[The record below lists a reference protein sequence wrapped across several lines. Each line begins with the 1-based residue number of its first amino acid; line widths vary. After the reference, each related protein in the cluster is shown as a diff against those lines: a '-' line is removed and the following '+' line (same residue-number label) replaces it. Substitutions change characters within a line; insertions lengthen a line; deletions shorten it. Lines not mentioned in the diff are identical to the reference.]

1 MPDPDRPFKLGF
13 LTHVHGYGRPTE
25 AVYADLLDTI
35 AAAEQFGYDGVF
47 LAQHHFSHDGARL
60 PSPLVLLAAA
70 ARRTGRIELGTAIS
84 TIALEDPLRFAEDA
98 AVLDEL
104 SGGRVQLGL
113 GTGGAN
119 AAAYPAFGFTP
130 ETLDERYDAALET
143 VHAAI
148 EGKPVRGTDLAL
160 HPPVPDLRRRIW
172 QSTSRVEKARRIGAA
187 GDGLFIGTFIHRPED
202 DQLPLIDAYRTAYR
216 DGPAGP
222 GPRVGAARAVFPGG
236 SRAAALADLGRG
248 LALFRRQVQRFV
260 DLSEHDDE
268 QLAERI
274 NVHYGGTADVV
285 DSLRRDPALFGHVD
299 YFFPVVQHEAS
310 SAAEDI
316 HRLEIIAT
324 EIAPEFGWRPAS

>member
-1 MPDPDRPFKLGF
+1 MPDPDKPFKLGF
-13 LTHVHGYGRPTE
+13 LTHVHGYGKPAE
-25 AVYADLLDTI
+25 QVYAELLDTV
-35 AAAEQFGYDGVF
+35 AAAEAFGYDGVF

-84 TIALEDPLRFAEDA
+84 TIPLEDPLRFAEDA

-119 AAAYPAFGFTP
+119 AAAYPAFGFTSD
-130 ETLDERYDAALET
+130 TLDDRYVQALEV
-143 VHAAI
+143 VHGAL
-148 EGKPVRGTDLAL
+148 EGKPVRGTELVL
-160 HPPVPDLRRRIW
+160 HPPAPQLRGRIW
-172 QSTSRVEKARRIGAA
+172 QSTSRAEKARRIART

-202 DQLPLIDAYRTAYR
+202 DQLPLIDAYRAAWT
-216 DGPAGP
+216 GP
-222 GPRVGAARAVFPGG
+222 GRPRVGAARAVFPGR
-236 SRAAALADLGRG
+236 SRADALADLGRG
-248 LALFRRQVQRFV
+248 LALFRQQVQRFT
-260 DLSEHDDE
+260 DLSGYDDE

-274 NVHYGGTADVV
+274 NVHYGSTADVV
-285 DSLRRDPALFGHVD
+285 GSLRRDPALFGHVD

-316 HRLEIIAT
+316 RRLEIIAT
-324 EIAPEFGWRPAS
+324 EVAPEFGWRPAS